1 MSANYALYAQK
12 KSELAEKPLAERE
25 RALWSAS
32 EKYMRGEITLDELK
46 EVEHPYYSLELEEAI
61 SRLGGSLDLGKRR
74 SLLMFIIRSFFNPP
88 QGVLI

>member
-1 MSANYALYAQK
+1 MSADYALNAQK
-12 KSELAEKPLAERE
+12 KSELAKKPLAERE

-46 EVEHPYYSLELEEAI
+46 EVERPYYSLEFEEAI
-61 SRLGGSLDLGKRR
+61 SRLDGSLGLDQRR
-74 SLLMFIIRSFFNPP
+74 SLLIAIIRSLFKPP